1 MKTFY
6 VNGKIITMNESNLYA
21 EAVCVENG
29 RIVSVGEYNE
39 IIKLQEEPD
48 EVIDLQGKT
57 MLPGFIDAH
66 SHFVGAANAM
76 TLIFL

>member
-29 RIVSVGEYNE
+29 RIV
-39 IIKLQEEPD
+39 
-48 EVIDLQGKT
+48 
-57 MLPGFIDAH
+57 MLR
-66 SHFVGAANAM
+66 VQ
-76 TLIFL
+76 